1 VNLSVNFKSIEQ
13 NIDLLEDEKKKV
25 ILLIEQLEI
34 SMQIKQSMLSNNTRI
49 LKKSIDDLKEV
60 KDSIEFRIHFLNQL
74 VIDGIRLVKDVSQI
88 VNDISSKQ

>member
-1 VNLSVNFKSIEQ
+1 MNLSVNFKSIEQ